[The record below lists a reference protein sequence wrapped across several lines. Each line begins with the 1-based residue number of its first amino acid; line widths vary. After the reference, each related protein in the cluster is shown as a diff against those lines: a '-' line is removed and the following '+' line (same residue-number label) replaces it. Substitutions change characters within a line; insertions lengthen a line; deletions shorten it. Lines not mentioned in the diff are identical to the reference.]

1 MFVNARCE
9 VAVRGEV
16 AVQCE
21 VAVAVRH
28 MRSLTCRMPLDGFAV
43 GLHLILLP
51 LGGHRVVLCVQLIF

>member
-9 VAVRGEV
+9 VAVAVRGEV
-16 AVQCE
+16 AVQGE
-21 VAVAVRH
+21 VAVRH

-51 LGGHRVVLCVQLIF
+51 LGGRRVVL